1 MSSHPADPP
10 MPDMPRD
17 PERTRGRYAFTL
29 DGRPAGIDE
38 RFVLGDIAPGV
49 WRVRTTRV
57 SARPTSRIETDVRI
71 DADGTAVAIRW
82 TGSGPGVVRD
92 ATAEL
97 VERSGLV
104 RGSRTVEGLA
114 HAEVEVAGRVNTL
127 AHVVSGPLMLAAAG
141 ESAAGVAG
149 AESGAAGAS
158 AGASAGGVDVVEPAV
173 LAVDDPAEFLAPVA
187 LRWTATRTGTETVEV
202 DGVDREGTTYDWVDS
217 STGWTARVVVDP
229 GGLVLRTRLAAPDGE
244 LEVRLTDVDG
254 PWPVPL
260 SWGR

>member
-1 MSSHPADPP
+1 

-57 SARPTSRIETDVRI
+57 SARPTSRLESDVRI
-71 DADGTAVAIRW
+71 DVDGTSVAIRW

-97 VERSGLV
+97 VERAGLV

-114 HAEVEVAGRVNTL
+114 HAAIEVPGRVNTL

-141 ESAAGVAG
+141 AA
-149 AESGAAGAS
+149 GAAGA
-158 AGASAGGVDVVEPAV
+158 GAAAGVDVVEPAV
-173 LAVDDPAEFLAPVA
+173 LAVGDPSAFLAPTA
-187 LRWTATRTGTETVEV
+187 LRWTATRTGKETVEV
-202 DGVDREGTTYDWVDS
+202 DGEDHEGTAYDWVDS
-217 STGWTARVVVDP
+217 GTGWTARVVVDP
-229 GGLVLRTRLAAPDGE
+229 GGLILRTRLAAPDGE